1 MEAATDFILA
11 PGLKLVH
18 RAAKVAV
25 ACHNGSVLEWLH
37 AGMAIGRR
45 AQQWYNVY

>member
-18 RAAKVAV
+18 RAAKVAIII
-25 ACHNGSVLEWLH
+25 
-37 AGMAIGRR
+37 AIGTL
-45 AQQWYNVY
+45 NHC